1 MKKWIIV
8 IIVLVLIGIGG
19 YNYLYQDHRDIKTE
33 APEFVITSED
43 ISKEFINDPIAAE
56 KKYLNKT
63 IEVQGHI
70 TELNTNDL
78 TINSTVFC
86 VFDTPITEE
95 LSLNKM
101 VMVKGRFI
109 GYDDLLEQIK
119 IDQTNII
126 N

>member
-8 IIVLVLIGIGG
+8 IIVLAIIGIGG

-33 APEFVITSED
+33 APEFVTTSED
-43 ISKEFINDPIAAE
+43 ISKEFIDDPIAAE

-63 IEVQGHI
+63 IEVQGSI

-78 TINSTVFC
+78 TINSTIFC
-86 VFDTPITEE
+86 VFDVSITEE
-95 LSLNKM
+95 LSLNK
-101 VMVKGRFI
+101 VVTVKGRFI